1 MTFMAKTGKNGVP
14 ILTFT
19 PVDSSQQTNQQNNM
33 TDKPNHNC
41 CPHIDMTTIE
51 ELLNTI
57 EQLKDIAQQ
66 ALELAEAYSGGESE
80 VEEELRD
87 ELQLIL
93 DNHHAN
99 D

>member
-1 MTFMAKTGKNGVP
+1 
-14 ILTFT
+14 
-19 PVDSSQQTNQQNNM
+19 
-33 TDKPNHNC
+33 
-41 CPHIDMTTIE
+41 MTTIE

-80 VEEELRD
+80 VEEELRNQ
-87 ELQLIL
+87 LQIVL
-93 DNHHAN
+93 DDHHSP

>member
-1 MTFMAKTGKNGVP
+1 MAAMTFMAKTGKNGAP
-14 ILTFT
+14 ISTFT
-19 PVDSSQQTNQQNNM
+19 PVDSSQQTNQQNN
-33 TDKPNHNC
+33 
-41 CPHIDMTTIE
+41 MTTIE

-80 VEEELRD
+80 VEEELR
-87 ELQLIL
+87 ENLKIIL

>member
-33 TDKPNHNC
+33 T
-41 CPHIDMTTIE
+41 TIE
-51 ELLNTI
+51 KLLNTI

-80 VEEELRD
+80 VEEELR
-87 ELQLIL
+87 ENLKIIL

>member
-1 MTFMAKTGKNGVP
+1 MAAMTFMAKTGKNGVP

-19 PVDSSQQTNQQNNM
+19 PVDSSQQTNQQNN
-33 TDKPNHNC
+33 
-41 CPHIDMTTIE
+41 MTTIE

-80 VEEELRD
+80 VEEELR
-87 ELQLIL
+87 ENLKIIL

>member
-1 MTFMAKTGKNGVP
+1 
-14 ILTFT
+14 
-19 PVDSSQQTNQQNNM
+19 
-33 TDKPNHNC
+33 
-41 CPHIDMTTIE
+41 MTTIE

-87 ELQLIL
+87 ELQKIL
-93 DNHHAN
+93 DDHHSR

>member
-1 MTFMAKTGKNGVP
+1 M
-14 ILTFT
+14 
-19 PVDSSQQTNQQNNM
+19 PVDSSLSTNLKNN
-33 TDKPNHNC
+33 
-41 CPHIDMTTIE
+41 MTTIE

-80 VEEELRD
+80 VEEELR
-87 ELQLIL
+87 ENLKIVL
-93 DNHHAN
+93 DDHHSR

>member
-1 MTFMAKTGKNGVP
+1 MTFMVKIGKNGAWHFAF
-14 ILTFT
+14 LL
-19 PVDSSQQTNQQNNM
+19 VDSSQQTNPQNKN
-33 TDKPNHNC
+33 N
-41 CPHIDMTTIE
+41 MTTIE

-80 VEEELRD
+80 VEEELR
-87 ELQLIL
+87 ENLKIIL

>member
-1 MTFMAKTGKNGVP
+1 
-14 ILTFT
+14 
-19 PVDSSQQTNQQNNM
+19 M
-33 TDKPNHNC
+33 TDKPNHN

>member
-1 MTFMAKTGKNGVP
+1 
-14 ILTFT
+14 
-19 PVDSSQQTNQQNNM
+19 
-33 TDKPNHNC
+33 
-41 CPHIDMTTIE
+41 MTTIE

-80 VEEELRD
+80 VEEELRNQ
-87 ELQLIL
+87 LQKIL
-93 DNHHAN
+93 DDHHSR

>member
-1 MTFMAKTGKNGVP
+1 
-14 ILTFT
+14 
-19 PVDSSQQTNQQNNM
+19 
-33 TDKPNHNC
+33 
-41 CPHIDMTTIE
+41 MTTIE

-80 VEEELRD
+80 VEEELRNQ
-87 ELQLIL
+87 LQIVLY
-93 DNHHAN
+93 DHHSR

>member
-1 MTFMAKTGKNGVP
+1 MAAMTFMARIGKNGAWHSVF
-14 ILTFT
+14 LL
-19 PVDSSQQTNQQNNM
+19 VDSSQQTNQQNN
-33 TDKPNHNC
+33 
-41 CPHIDMTTIE
+41 MTTIE

-80 VEEELRD
+80 VEEELR
-87 ELQLIL
+87 ENLKIVL

>member
-1 MTFMAKTGKNGVP
+1 
-14 ILTFT
+14 
-19 PVDSSQQTNQQNNM
+19 
-33 TDKPNHNC
+33 
-41 CPHIDMTTIE
+41 MTTIE

-80 VEEELRD
+80 VEEELRNQ
-87 ELQLIL
+87 LQIVLD
-93 DNHHAN
+93 DNHSR

>member
-1 MTFMAKTGKNGVP
+1 MTR
-14 ILTFT
+14 
-19 PVDSSQQTNQQNNM
+19 
-33 TDKPNHNC
+33 
-41 CPHIDMTTIE
+41 IE

-80 VEEELRD
+80 VEEELRNQ
-87 ELQLIL
+87 LQKVL
-93 DNHHAN
+93 DDHHSR